1 MFLNLLFWNKF
12 RFCKSCKV
20 VQFPL
25 MLTSYY
31 TIVKI
36 HWLWIHSNIMIFQDW
51 NNHFCGW
58 SVLALIA
65 LTPADGDVTT
75 VNGVAM
81 DILVWGFCT
90 VPRCFPLDKSAGII
104 QSSAKHLSLWLHIV
118 KFISRLRLLILTLT
132 NNAQEIGISMTIC
145 QNKKFS
151 TMWKYLFFASILF
164 LWLFW
169 SWNLLEY
176 IIPSLFYHFFSN
188 LCYSLIFS

>member
-1 MFLNLLFWNKF
+1 
-12 RFCKSCKV
+12 
-20 VQFPL
+20 

-58 SVLALIA
+58 SILALIA

-81 DILVWGFCT
+81 DILVWWFCT

-132 NNAQEIGISMTIC
+132 NNAQEYAFPWLFAKIRNFQQCENISFLPQFYFFGYSEVGISLNT
-145 QNKKFS
+145 
-151 TMWKYLFFASILF
+151 LF
-164 LWLFW
+164 LLYF
-169 SWNLLEY
+169 
-176 IIPSLFYHFFSN
+176 IIFLVT
-188 LCYSLIFS
+188 CVIV